1 MRAPAAV
8 VTAVAWCMLTSV
20 ARAETSADEQRA
32 EALFDEGKTLRGEG
46 RYPAACADFEESRR
60 LVEGIGV
67 TLYLADCY
75 EHAGEVPRAL
85 AEFRRAEALAVARGD
100 DKRAAVAH
108 RRAEAIESP
117 APAESPAPSA
127 PLAPDSPVQSSAGAM
142 PFRDDAVARSHAT
155 RRWLGVGIAGA
166 GVVGIGVGAAFGA
179 MALSKL
185 SRSNDGPCGPDDHCT
200 ADGLALR
207 HQSATAATGST
218 VGFVAGATLVAAGLA
233 VYLTTPR
240 DGEPV
245 TLTPVATAA
254 GVGAVLAGRF

>member
-8 VTAVAWCMLTSV
+8 VAAVACMLTSV

-46 RYPAACADFEESRR
+46 LYPAACADFEESRR

-75 EHAGEVPRAL
+75 EHAGDVPRAL

-100 DKRAAVAH
+100 DKRAAVAR
-108 RRAEAIESP
+108 RRAEAIEPP
-117 APAESPAPSA
+117 APPESPAPSA
-127 PLAPDSPVQSSAGAM
+127 PLAPDSPVQSSAGPM
-142 PFRDDAVARSHAT
+142 PYSDPVARSHAT

-166 GVVGIGVGAAFGA
+166 GVVGVGIGAAFGA

-200 ADGLALR
+200 AVGLALR
-207 HQSATAATGST
+207 HQSANAATGST

-245 TLTPVATAA
+245 TLTPVATAG